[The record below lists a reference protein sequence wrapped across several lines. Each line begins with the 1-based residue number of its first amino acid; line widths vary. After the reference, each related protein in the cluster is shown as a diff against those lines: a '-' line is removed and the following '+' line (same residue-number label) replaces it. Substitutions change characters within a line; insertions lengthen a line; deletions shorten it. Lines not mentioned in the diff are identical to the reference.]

1 MKVKIT
7 QTGSAIGITQVQKDN
22 LRSLKLGRIGKSVIC
37 DNSDKSFL
45 GRLKVIKHLVCVEEH
60 KGK

>member
-7 QTGSAIGITQVQKDN
+7 QKNSSIGITQVQKDN
-22 LRSLKLGRIGKSVIC
+22 LRSLKLGKIGKSAVF
-37 DNSDKSFL
+37 DKSDKSFL
-45 GRLKVIKHLVCVEEH
+45 GRLAVIKHLVKVEEQ